1 MVNKSNPNAMPDQWD
16 ELVAQMNEQLVE
28 SMEASAEAQAG
39 FVESW
44 VDAFESINE
53 EQYANEGM
61 EGYSQAHSV
70 WMEAAEETTEKMA
83 ELASGKEVSPN
94 EFRDLWLDAA
104 NDAFKKVIS
113 TDTFAAMTGQTVED
127 ALDFRRMADESAQE
141 TLHEMGFAAERDI
154 REVGERLVELERR
167 EKKVERKLE
176 RLEDVERKVDRV
188 LEHVEDE
195 G

>member
-1 MVNKSNPNAMPDQWD
+1 MADKSDPDAVPDHWD
-16 ELVAQMNEQLVE
+16 ELVAQMNEQFVE
-28 SMEASAEAQAG
+28 NMEASAEAQAG
-39 FVESW
+39 FIESW
-44 VDAFESINE
+44 VDAFESVNE
-53 EQYANEGM
+53 EQYANEGL

-83 ELASGKEVSPN
+83 EVAGGEEVSPS

-127 ALDFRRMADESAQE
+127 ALDFRRMADENAQE
-141 TLHEMGFAAERDI
+141 TLHGLGFATERDV

-176 RLEDVERKVDRV
+176 RLGEVERKLDRV
-188 LEHVEDE
+188 LEQIEDGE
-195 G
+195 